1 MDFYLDHNIYIYSL
15 IDKSIV
21 SAVDLL
27 KKSVNFCYSPAHIEE
42 VYKALKKGDSN
53 YLENK
58 KNILSQISKFTNDM
72 EYLPSMTSIIIKK
85 ESPFIC
91 YERIVKYDTTQRIE
105 IDGKHK
111 YKVDKEHY
119 KELCDKEKKYQNIS
133 NIEFDKIW
141 DYEDMVNAISQLN
154 TNMKDIRKKHNNRYE
169 NSVFKL
175 CGVDKDLPEDLKI
188 YSGMYSKIKDSHKV
202 LEFIIEILFRI
213 LNINGYNAEK
223 KEDTT
228 ISGIHDV
235 SHAIYATK
243 ADKLFT
249 VDRKFFNKCKAVYYF
264 LQVDTE
270 VILCSKE
277 NISEILMSYNEC
289 CKLM

>member
-1 MDFYLDHNIYIYSL
+1 MYFYLDHNIYIYSL
-15 IDKSIV
+15 TDKSIV
-21 SAVDLL
+21 SAVELL
-27 KKSVNFCYSPAHIEE
+27 KKKCVNFCYSPAHIEE
-42 VYKALKKGDSN
+42 VYKALKNEDN
-53 YLENK
+53 DYLENK
-58 KNILSQISKFTNDM
+58 KNILSQISNFTDDM
-72 EYLPSMTSIIIKK
+72 EYLPSITSIVMKK

-91 YERIVKYDTTQRIE
+91 YERIVEHDTTQRIE
-105 IDGKHK
+105 IDGKYK

-119 KELCDKEKKYQNIS
+119 KQICDKDKKYQNIS

-141 DYEDMVNAISQLN
+141 KYEDVVNVISQLN
-154 TNMKDIRKKHNNRYE
+154 TNMKDIIKKHNNSYE

-175 CGVDKDLPEDLKI
+175 CGIDKDLPEDLTI
-188 YSGMYSKIKDSHKV
+188 YSGMYSKIKNSHKT
-202 LEFIIEILFRI
+202 LEFIMEILFRI
-213 LNINGYNAEK
+213 LNIYGYNAEK
-223 KEDTT
+223 KENTT

-270 VILCSKE
+270 VILCNKD
-277 NISEILMSYNEC
+277 NISQILMSYTEC
-289 CKLM
+289 